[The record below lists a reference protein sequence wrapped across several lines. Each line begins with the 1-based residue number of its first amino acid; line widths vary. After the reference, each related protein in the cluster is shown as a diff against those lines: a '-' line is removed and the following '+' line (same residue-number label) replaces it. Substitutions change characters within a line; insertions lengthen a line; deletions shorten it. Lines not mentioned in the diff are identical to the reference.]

1 MSTDTACRGTWQS
14 STASVRLPD
23 VPQIDFSTIAAGT
36 FAGRLTFVIT
46 GGSWAFDGKGLV
58 SLGRTVATQNRPTV
72 TYVASG
78 SAALMQLTGPSCR

>member
-1 MSTDTACRGTWQS
+1 MASRRYLPFVILAATVSCGTPTPS
-14 STASVRLPD
+14 GPSGVGKTCA
-23 VPQIDFSTIAAGT
+23 
-36 FAGRLTFVIT
+36 IT

-78 SAALMQLTGPSCR
+78 SAAPMQLTGPSCR